1 MKTIIT
7 KKQYE
12 VLVMKLLK
20 ITTGGLVLPERD
32 TDLTY
37 YEIYAKNDDGDN
49 EADSIMT
56 IYFGNYVNKGCSR
69 DLTLS
74 NPFSSKLEL
83 TIPYYKKKIFS
94 NALRKFVYNEIG
106 MWCDCVEYDYN
117 FHEDDDDDIKTYKY
131 NLHKKKKIK

>member
-1 MKTIIT
+1 MN
-7 KKQYE
+7 
-12 VLVMKLLK
+12 LLK
-20 ITTGGLVLPERD
+20 ITTGGLVLAERD

-37 YEIYAKNDDGDN
+37 YEIYAKYDDEN
-49 EADSIMT
+49 EDFSIMT
-56 IYFGNYVNKGCSR
+56 IYFGKQYINKGCSR

-74 NPFSSKLEL
+74 GRFSSILEF